1 MKNESFVCRPTLPLR
16 AFYAKIYRMIKLSPS
31 QSKMV
36 AAGLSVLSF
45 ALVVAFVLF
54 VGWTVLRFL
63 EFASSAIIPVVSG
76 LFLSMLFKP
85 YYLWFLSRFRNPTF
99 SFALM
104 LATVLVPVGVLC
116 WLGGAFVFQQVSH
129 LTMAAP
135 TILTRFSEWVGGQF
149 PSLHSFLASVGVPDE
164 QLLFF
169 TDPMRFAHDTFAQ
182 FSSAYGVKAV
192 KAGVGILKYLTAIG
206 TALITL
212 VFFAFFVTRR
222 DMRGEDYVKEMPFLK
237 DGTKDFVATQI
248 NLFMDIIVS
257 FFQRQVVICLIE
269 GVLYGLGFTLVG
281 LPYGFVLGFILGIV
295 NLVPLLGTVAILPLA
310 LPIAYFG
317 DGGSILRLFGVL
329 GVWLTGQVLDGY
341 LITPKIQGEKT
352 GLGYAGVI
360 FSFFFWGVV
369 FKSLLGL
376 LLAIPLSA
384 FCVVLWR
391 ALKEKYIKGVI

>member
-1 MKNESFVCRPTLPLR
+1 
-16 AFYAKIYRMIKLSPS
+16 MIKFTSS
-31 QSKMV
+31 QNKMV
-36 AAGLSVLSF
+36 AAGLSVLAFS
-45 ALVVAFVLF
+45 VVLAFLLF
-54 VGWTVLRFL
+54 VGWALLRFL
-63 EFASSAIIPVVSG
+63 NFASSAIIPVVLG

-85 YYLWFLSRFRNPTF
+85 YYAWFLKRFRNPTL

-104 LATVLVPVGVLC
+104 LATVLVPVGLLC
-116 WLGGAFVFQQVSH
+116 WFGGAFVVKQVSH
-129 LTMAAP
+129 LTAAAP
-135 TILTRFSEWVGGQF
+135 TILTRFSGWVSTQF
-149 PSLHSFLASVGVPDE
+149 PSLQQFLETMGVSE
-164 QLLFF
+164 EHLAFF
-169 TDPMRFAHDTFAQ
+169 TDPSGFAKETFAQ

-192 KAGVGILKYLTAIG
+192 KAGVSILKYLTGMG
-206 TALITL
+206 TALVTL

-222 DMRGEDYVKEMPFLK
+222 EMRGEDYVSEMPFLK
-237 DGTKDFVATQI
+237 DETKKFVATQI
-248 NLFMDIIVS
+248 NLFIDIIVS

-269 GVLYGLGFTLVG
+269 GLLYGLGFTLVG
-281 LPYGFVLGFILGIV
+281 LPYGFVLGFILGLL
-295 NLVPLLGTVAILPLA
+295 NLVPLLGTVAILPLV

-317 DGGSILRLFGVL
+317 DGGSTLRLVGVFS
-329 GVWLTGQVLDGY
+329 VWLTGQVLDGY

-369 FKSLLGL
+369 FRSMLGL